1 MKNLTNLR
9 NNFDSLQMII
19 LNLRIENLNE
29 KFKELNESLQK
40 LDLEIE
46 ELEDEFELEFLRSNE
61 FNKNLTKHIESET
74 WGNGLPKIYL
84 NENNE
89 IVEHFKDGTI
99 NVLNK
104 SNIRNK
110 RTNLTIVD
118 EK

>member
-46 ELEDEFELEFLRSNE
+46 ELEDEFESEFLRSNE
-61 FNKNLTKHIESET
+61 FNKNLTKYIE
-74 WGNGLPKIYL
+74 
-84 NENNE
+84 
-89 IVEHFKDGTI
+89 
-99 NVLNK
+99 
-104 SNIRNK
+104 
-110 RTNLTIVD
+110 
-118 EK
+118 